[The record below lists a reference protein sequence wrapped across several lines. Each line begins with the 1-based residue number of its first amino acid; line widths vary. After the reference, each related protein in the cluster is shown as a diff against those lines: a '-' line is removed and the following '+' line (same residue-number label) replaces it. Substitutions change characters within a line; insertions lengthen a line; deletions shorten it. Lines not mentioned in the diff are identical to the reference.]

1 MTGHGPIAEN
11 AGSAGKPAGPRS
23 GPSRAS
29 GPAPSPVPGHG
40 PAPGPGS
47 INVFVSYSRADQKRA
62 LAVIGGLEKAGF
74 QVWWDGLLEGGQTFL
89 KTTEA
94 ALHAADAVVVLW
106 SKTSVDSH
114 WVRDEATHGRDARRL
129 VPLTIDRSEP
139 PLGFRQFQVIDLAKW
154 RGDPSALEFQAV
166 IRAVYASMGEQR
178 APATQSRPSRAVS
191 RRAVLAGSGLVVV
204 AAAGLATWRFGQSP
218 GGVDRNSVAVLPF
231 RNLSG
236 NASEDYLTQGI
247 AEEIRL
253 ALSRNAEL
261 KVFAPESTASAGA
274 SLGNPVEV
282 ARKLGAASLLDGS
295 LRRAGSLMRVVAS
308 LTDRASGLSVWTE
321 QFDRPMTD
329 LFAVQSEIA
338 AAVVSALAA
347 QAGKTAD
354 DSRSDMKVSGTGDPI
369 AHDAYLR
376 GNAFYALRSGE
387 ASLSAALRQYDA
399 AVAADPKF
407 AEALAARARTLVN
420 ITQQYGKAGEFSAAY
435 KSALASAQKAA
446 ALKPRL
452 AIAQSTLG
460 YVLVQAGLD
469 IAGARGPF
477 ELSRQFGQGDAAVM
491 RIYAAFCAQT
501 GNVAGAHAA
510 ITRALELDPL
520 NAGEYNTLAYI
531 RLCERDW
538 AGAADAG
545 HRALDLNPRILQSHS
560 YIGKSLFEQRRAA
573 EARVAFQAEPLE
585 VERLVGLAVTEHRL
599 GNIAAADAARSKL
612 LQTLGDASAYQ
623 QAQIFAQWGEADAAL
638 ERLAFARRVG
648 DVGLILLKTDSWM
661 DPLRPRPEFSTLLK
675 SLGFS

>member
-1 MTGHGPIAEN
+1 MTGQGPIAED
-11 AGSAGKPAGPRS
+11 AGSAGIT
-23 GPSRAS
+23 S
-29 GPAPSPVPGHG
+29 GPASAASRVPG
-40 PAPGPGS
+40 AA
-47 INVFVSYSRADQKRA
+47 NVFVSYSRVDQKRA

-74 QVWWDGLLEGGQTFL
+74 AVWWDGLLEGGQTFL

-94 ALHAADAVVVLW
+94 ALHAADAVVVVW

-129 VPLTIDRSEP
+129 VPLSIDRSEP

-154 RGDPSALEFQAV
+154 RGNPSGPEFQAV
-166 IRAVYASMGEQR
+166 IRAVHAIMGEQH
-178 APATQSRPSRAVS
+178 APPTPARPSRGLS
-191 RRAVLAGSGLVVV
+191 RRVVLAGSGVV
-204 AAAGLATWRFGQSP
+204 AATGIGVATWRFGQST

-236 NASEDYLTQGI
+236 NASEEYLTQGI

-274 SLGNPVEV
+274 DISNPVEV

-308 LTDRASGLSVWTE
+308 LTDRESGLSVWTE

-347 QAGKTAD
+347 QAGKSAD
-354 DSRSDMKVSGTGDPI
+354 DNRGNMKVSGTSDPV

-399 AVAADPKF
+399 AVAADPDF

-420 ITQQYGKAGEFSAAY
+420 MTQQYGKAGEFSAAY
-435 KSALASAQKAA
+435 KSALASAQKAV

-460 YVLVQAGLD
+460 YVLLQAGLD
-469 IAGARGPF
+469 FAGARGPF
-477 ELSRQFGQGDAAVM
+477 ELSRQYGQGDAAVM
-491 RIYAAFCAQT
+491 RIYAAFCAQA
-501 GNVAGAHAA
+501 GNFPAA
-510 ITRALELDPL
+510 RLAIGRALELDPL
-520 NAGEYNTLAYI
+520 NAGEFNTLAFV

-560 YIGKSLFEQRRAA
+560 YIGKSLFEQGRAA

-599 GNIAAADAARSKL
+599 GNTKAADDARSAL

-623 QAQIFAQWGEADAAL
+623 QAQIFAQWGQADPAL

-661 DPLRPRPEFSTLLK
+661 DPLRPRPEFSALLK